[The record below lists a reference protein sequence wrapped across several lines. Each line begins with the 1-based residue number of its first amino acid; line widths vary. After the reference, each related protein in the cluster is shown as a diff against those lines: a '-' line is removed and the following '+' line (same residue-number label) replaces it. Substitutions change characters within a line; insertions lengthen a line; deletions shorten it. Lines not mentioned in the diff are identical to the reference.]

1 MNKLLIVYVVYSR
14 IQRRSA
20 WTILFIFIMH
30 PILSDCRSEN
40 NSISGGTIILIY
52 RTADRWPG
60 EKIMHKSRHVI
71 YYTFALEC
79 KQWYGWKSF
88 SPRVHKRCVQKI
100 IATKSQ
106 YCYYNY
112 CMYIYSSCLSAVWS
126 IRSFLYTCRSYK
138 STPTDQIRLRP
149 HRHDWT
155 AVAWFDFY
163 KKN

>member
-1 MNKLLIVYVVYSR
+1 VNKLLIGLRCLLADSTQKCMDDIIYFYY
-14 IQRRSA
+14 A
-20 WTILFIFIMH
+20 PH
-30 PILSDCRSEN
+30 PIGLQKREKLDFR
-40 NSISGGTIILIY
+40 GTIILIY

-88 SPRVHKRCVQKI
+88 SPRVDKRCVQKI

-112 CMYIYSSCLSAVWS
+112 CIYIYSSCLSAVWS